1 MTVESLRDRLQED
14 GSITLSL
21 KVTPKSSKD
30 EIVGLLDDGAIKLK
44 VTAPPE
50 KGKANAAVCQLLA
63 AFFGVAK
70 RNVEILRGESSSNKQ
85 IRIHR

>member
-1 MTVESLRDRLQED
+1 VTVDSLRGRLREE
-14 GSITLSL
+14 GSITLAL
-21 KVTPKSSKD
+21 KVTPKAAKD
-30 EIVGLLDDGAIKLK
+30 EIVGLLDDGSLKLK

-70 RNVEILRGESSSNKQ
+70 RNVEILRGESASNKQ
-85 IRIHR
+85 VRIHR